1 MSTVAFGEHFI
12 CYDLLMCLM
21 FLYKY
26 FLQFLEGNF
35 ALFCSYTLGF
45 RNDFQNILLVIMVSI
60 IKGAAF

>member
-1 MSTVAFGEHFI
+1 VSYNAAYCV
-12 CYDLLMCLM
+12 
-21 FLYKY
+21 YKY

-60 IKGAAF
+60 IKGSVF